1 MLALW
6 SWTSYKAFQFP
17 SFLIYKVEIM
27 IIIVPITE
35 GHCEIKWISELV
47 YCLEFNKPSL
57 SVFTMVFISLVIGN
71 LILSQS
77 HYSECGPWVMPQ
89 MWKWWELRTN
99 IPRLPYI
106 PRGFFFF
113 FNSLTYTQLFHFFGW
128 MHKNASFNILISWWI
143 FLGWDC
149 RNLYKF
155 YISLVI
161 RKRKECKN
169 KTRKKKMR
177 VMEKGYNHGD
187 SHPTMEFPSVFQE
200 SYKSRKWA
208 CFHHWWNNIGRGF
221 WLACIVFHI
230 CLILCSTIAF
240 WQLTEW
246 GSSCSII
253 GCGVYGWRD
262 PHCSLPQLN
271 QIWSLSSFLSAAFEY
286 ESVYIEGDIQEGDQD
301 GETSLLLPF
310 S

>member
-1 MLALW
+1 
-6 SWTSYKAFQFP
+6 
-17 SFLIYKVEIM
+17 
-27 IIIVPITE
+27 
-35 GHCEIKWISELV
+35 
-47 YCLEFNKPSL
+47 
-57 SVFTMVFISLVIGN
+57 
-71 LILSQS
+71 
-77 HYSECGPWVMPQ
+77 
-89 MWKWWELRTN
+89 
-99 IPRLPYI
+99 
-106 PRGFFFF
+106 
-113 FNSLTYTQLFHFFGW
+113 
-128 MHKNASFNILISWWI
+128 MHKNASFHILISWWI

-149 RNLYKF
+149 CNLSKF

-161 RKRKECKN
+161 RKRKGCKN

-221 WLACIVFHI
+221 WLACVIFHI

-253 GCGVYGWRD
+253 DFVNRLLGCGAYGWRD

-271 QIWSLSSFLSAAFEY
+271 QIWSLSSQYSIWIWKHVHGRIFRKVIRIAKLNYFSLFPKSSPPLSRKKM
-286 ESVYIEGDIQEGDQD
+286 S
-301 GETSLLLPF
+301 SLKTGTILC
-310 S
+310 SAMC